1 MEENGLMESNGGREP
16 QWTGKLFAAVLAPM
30 LALAALTGT
39 GIVDMTSGIC
49 IAAVVALA
57 AVFLLNGSLAKT
69 FRDALDP
76 IMDSVRQLEGSLSCE
91 RKNVG
96 KLSAEMEEAVFKILD
111 FNEDITT
118 SVGRMEGVA
127 KEVMVEGGRWVGDAE
142 AVVQNADALWEIL
155 DACRERATALSDG
168 TQKSKDVF
176 RYAAEALLE
185 LEKNVKEAAAS
196 VREAQMKTEDAGCI
210 AADLKEA
217 SEWATDVAA
226 QTDLLAL
233 NASIEAARA
242 GEAGMGFSIVA
253 GEIRMLAGQCA
264 ESADKIAEHVR
275 RADDYLERNVQKAQA
290 VELSVKRQEEKLEHT
305 IWMADNLNMALDAV
319 SRQADGLCEWTE
331 KVLEKKKRSSVLLSN
346 LSRFIGENAK
356 NLEKVWEET
365 ENLRRIESDHM
376 RSADSLE
383 QISSKLDEIA
393 NRR

>member
-1 MEENGLMESNGGREP
+1 
-16 QWTGKLFAAVLAPM
+16 
-30 LALAALTGT
+30 
-39 GIVDMTSGIC
+39 
-49 IAAVVALA
+49 
-57 AVFLLNGSLAKT
+57 
-69 FRDALDP
+69 
-76 IMDSVRQLEGSLSCE
+76 
-91 RKNVG
+91 
-96 KLSAEMEEAVFKILD
+96 
-111 FNEDITT
+111 
-118 SVGRMEGVA
+118 
-127 KEVMVEGGRWVGDAE
+127 
-142 AVVQNADALWEIL
+142 
-155 DACRERATALSDG
+155 
-168 TQKSKDVF
+168 
-176 RYAAEALLE
+176 
-185 LEKNVKEAAAS
+185 
-196 VREAQMKTEDAGCI
+196 
-210 AADLKEA
+210 
-217 SEWATDVAA
+217 
-226 QTDLLAL
+226 
-233 NASIEAARA
+233 
-242 GEAGMGFSIVA
+242 MGFSIVA

>member
-1 MEENGLMESNGGREP
+1 MESNGGREP

-155 DACRERATALSDG
+155 DAYRERATALSDG

-196 VREAQMKTEDAGCI
+196 VREAQMKTEDAGRI